1 MPTSEQWAAWETP
14 SSVQPY
20 SLLCEPPRL
29 STSSSYLWC
38 LEQRRSDKM
47 FSETKTGLPKLR
59 REMLL
64 PAMTI
69 VKRKNTGK

>member
-1 MPTSEQWAAWETP
+1 
-14 SSVQPY
+14 
-20 SLLCEPPRL
+20 
-29 STSSSYLWC
+29 
-38 LEQRRSDKM
+38 M